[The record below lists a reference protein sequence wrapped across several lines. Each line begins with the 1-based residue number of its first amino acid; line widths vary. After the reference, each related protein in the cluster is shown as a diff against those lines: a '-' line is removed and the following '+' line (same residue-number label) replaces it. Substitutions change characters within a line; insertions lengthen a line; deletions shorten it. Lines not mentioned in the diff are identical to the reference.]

1 MTRAAG
7 EGSVVLVA
15 TPRNWFF
22 EALAANLDGVGFSLR
37 QAGNAK
43 ALIEA
48 IHEDVPDLVLMHDEL
63 PGAPIAELCRRLRSE
78 GLPPHVP
85 LVAVTSSSH
94 GRPDPEAAIL
104 EAGAWS
110 VLREPIDPLL
120 IALRLERLL
129 EVGRL
134 IRAGRDADGVDDA
147 TGVYSLAGLLRALDS
162 LEALADR
169 QGAPLTCAVLGPTHR
184 GEGEVLER
192 QRANTAEMC
201 RTHVRRSDV
210 CGWLGPGELVVV
222 AFDTPVEGARELV
235 LRLNAIASERAQ
247 IEESSSPALSAGI
260 AELFPHGEEGTGIS
274 PGPEAPDQLEELGT
288 LAAAREALER
298 ARRAGGGIERA
309 AVA

>member
-22 EALAANLDGVGFSLR
+22 EALAANLDEVGFSLR
-37 QAGNAK
+37 QAGDAE
-43 ALIEA
+43 ALLEA
-48 IHEDVPDLVLMHDEL
+48 VREDAPDLVLMHDEL
-63 PGAPIAELCRRLRSE
+63 PGAPLPELCRRLRSE
-78 GLPPHVP
+78 GLPPHVA

-134 IRAGRDADGVDDA
+134 VRAGRDADGVDA
-147 TGVYSLAGLLRALDS
+147 TTGVYSLAGLLRALDS

-192 QRANTAEMC
+192 QRASTAEMC

-260 AELFPHGEEGTGIS
+260 AELFPHGEEGAGIS
-274 PGPEAPDQLEELGT
+274 PGREAPDQLEELGT